1 MGVSELSQALL
12 SAVGDVTL
20 TVLTSSG
27 EGKAGR
33 PKKEGVAGKVGG
45 PEKGGDIRDGD
56 GGSMIRLWFESVRL

>member
-1 MGVSELSQALL
+1 MSVSELSQALL

-20 TVLTSSG
+20 TLLTSSG
-27 EGKAGR
+27 EGKGGR

-45 PEKGGDIRDGD
+45 PEKGDDIGEGD